1 MANRL
6 EELPIF
12 QSATAFC
19 EAITALLEGT
29 AFGRNGK
36 LRDQIRDASDSII
49 ANMREG
55 FEQSTDAA
63 FGRYLYIAKGSLG
76 EVLARLAR
84 ARSRRCISR
93 EELAAHTASG
103 EELGRML
110 GGFIKYLARSNFK
123 DRGRRRAAL
132 VTTES
137 RKRTRIKD

>member
-6 EELPIF
+6 DELPIF
-12 QSATAFC
+12 HSATAFC
-19 EAITALLEGT
+19 DAITALLEGT
-29 AFGRNGK
+29 EFGRNHK
-36 LRDQIRDASDSII
+36 LRDQIREASDSIT

-55 FEQSTDAA
+55 FEQGTDAA

-84 ARSRRCISR
+84 ARRRRCISA
-93 EELAAHTASG
+93 EELAAHTATG

-132 VTTES
+132 AQSE
-137 RKRTRIKD
+137 D